1 MRPPLLASATSL
13 NFIAEVVNGL
23 SLPTIVASL
32 RVTVCAGAA
41 LGWSSTAAVRNATK
55 HFIEASTAARVG
67 TGARPILVLA
77 IYPPGAP
84 PVTTA
89 TRLLAMAQIPGMTA
103 ASLLSFGSCW
113 APLPEPAQTEPV
125 REQ

>member
-41 LGWSSTAAVRNATK
+41 LGWSSAAAVRNATK
-55 HFIEASTAARVG
+55 HFIGVLVIYPPVRIQSPWMPTWAQAAAERPGSTFKR
-67 TGARPILVLA
+67 TGARDDDLRP
-77 IYPPGAP
+77 
-84 PVTTA
+84 
-89 TRLLAMAQIPGMTA
+89 
-103 ASLLSFGSCW
+103 
-113 APLPEPAQTEPV
+113 
-125 REQ
+125 

>member
-41 LGWSSTAAVRNATK
+41 PGWSSTAAVRNATK
-55 HFIEASTAARVG
+55 HFIGASMARVG

-77 IYPPGAP
+77 IYPPVGIQSDSGASSALAGD
-84 PVTTA
+84 A
-89 TRLLAMAQIPGMTA
+89 TRLRSRRRHTDCRCDKSTIDTE
-103 ASLLSFGSCW
+103 SLVDVQSC
-113 APLPEPAQTEPV
+113 L
-125 REQ
+125 